1 MQFKIFSL
9 YPQIFQSFLD
19 TSLVARGIA
28 KNIIE
33 VKLIDWREKYGIGGY
48 KQVDDK
54 PFGGGSGM
62 VLMADPIIQAMLE
75 HDAIN
80 FDYSALGNEKNTV
93 ILSGAKDPLPI
104 KNTLQNISPLTKG
117 DVRRTEGFVSTEK
130 FTPPTPNNSTFE
142 KLIKQNR
149 NNPKQSQIRKVNILT
164 TPRGFPFD
172 QKIAQWIASEF
183 DEINILC
190 GRFEGFD
197 NRVNDYVDL
206 ELSMGNYVLNGGEVP
221 AMAMVEAISRL
232 VPEFITKD
240 TSVLHDSFSQELN
253 SYQEFEFDNSREN
266 TKNRMNKIKGIKNSS
281 VVEAAS
287 VSALTQNKKT
297 QLNLFS
303 NSYWIANILPHIEHP
318 QYTRP
323 LEWKGKI
330 VPKVLIS
337 GDHAKIQKWRMR
349 WW

>member
-28 KNIIE
+28 KDIIN
-33 VKLIDWREKYGIGGY
+33 VKVIDWREKYGIGGY

-62 VLMADPIIQAMLE
+62 VLMADPIINAMEE
-75 HDAIN
+75 HNAIN
-80 FDYSALGNEKNTV
+80 FDYSALGNKKSTV
-93 ILSGAKDPLPI
+93 ILSGAKDPLPTQ
-104 KNTLQNISPLTKG
+104 NTLQNN
-117 DVRRTEGFVSTEK
+117 FV
-130 FTPPTPNNSTFE
+130 PTPNNSTFE
-142 KLIKQNR
+142 NLIKQNR
-149 NNPKQSQIRKVNILT
+149 NNPNHPQIRKVNILT

-172 QKIAQWIASEF
+172 QKIAQWIANEF
-183 DEINILC
+183 DEVNILC

-232 VPEFITKD
+232 VPGFITKD

-253 SYQEFEFDNSREN
+253 NYKEFEFDNSREN
-266 TKNRMNKIKGIKNSS
+266 TKNRMNKIKNGSNNDVILSRAKDPL
-281 VVEAAS
+281 A
-287 VSALTQNKKT
+287 TKDKK
-297 QLNLFS
+297 NLFS
-303 NSYWIANILPHIEHP
+303 NSYWISNILPHIEHP

-323 LEWKGKI
+323 LEWKDKK
-330 VPKVLIS
+330 VPSVLIS
-337 GDHAKIQKWRMR
+337 GDHAKIQQWRMR

>member
-28 KNIIE
+28 KNIIG
-33 VKLIDWREKYGIGGY
+33 VKVIDWREKYGIGGY

-62 VLMADPIIQAMLE
+62 VLMADPIIRAME
-75 HDAIN
+75 ENDSIN
-80 FDYSALGNEKNTV
+80 FDYTTLRTSNPNKTVGAELVRPLEENHNEHTPNLK
-93 ILSGAKDPLPI
+93 IRP
-104 KNTLQNISPLTKG
+104 SP
-117 DVRRTEGFVSTEK
+117 EGTA
-130 FTPPTPNNSTFE
+130 PNPNNSTFE
-142 KLIKQNR
+142 NLIKQNR
-149 NNPKQSQIRKVNILT
+149 NNPTQPQIRKVNILT

-172 QKIAQWIASEF
+172 QRIAQWISSEF
-183 DEINILC
+183 DEISILC

-197 NRVNDYVDL
+197 NRVNDYIDL

-221 AMAMVEAISRL
+221 AMAMIEAISRL

-266 TKNRMNKIKGIKNSS
+266 TKNRMNKIKGASS
-281 VVEAAS
+281 NPLVKGG
-287 VSALTQNKKT
+287 QNLQNFGGIINQKT

-303 NSYWIANILPHIEHP
+303 NSYWISNILPHIEHP

-323 LEWKGKI
+323 LEWLTKK
-330 VPKVLIS
+330 VPNVLVG
-337 GDHAKIQKWRMR
+337 GDHAKIQKWRLR